1 MEEASPEIIET
12 TETRAEKNARKK
24 AEKKA
29 QQERDINEAFARRHE
44 IARKDSLNSGLTMI
58 NDMMAFK
65 KKRYPMLVSKT
76 QNRYKWIAALH
87 QQKKYKEKINGCVN

>member
-65 KKRYPMLVSKT
+65 KKRYAMLVSKT